1 MDDVVTSLKLIMAL
15 LLVGASYLFL
25 LPYFLKPEEFFI
37 KRLRSDAN
45 QGITHT
51 QLLCRAFVGIGF
63 ISGGLNSLALCL
75 VFSIAL
81 HSIDTVWAWAWV
93 WLTITMGGGTLM
105 GAGHYIYFRFLRYK
119 RLTPNERQATGDRN
133 SGVFVWRTMG

>member
-15 LLVGASYLFL
+15 LLVGASYLCI
-25 LPYFLKPEEFFI
+25 LPYFVKPEEFFI

-51 QLLCRAFVGIGF
+51 QLLCRAFVGIGL

-75 VFSIAL
+75 VFSLVL

-93 WLTITMGGGTLM
+93 WLAITMGGGTLV

-119 RLTPNERQATGDRN
+119 RLTPNERQATEARN
-133 SGVFVWRTMG
+133 SGVFVWRTMR

>member
-1 MDDVVTSLKLIMAL
+1 MDDVVTSLKLIMAR

-25 LPYFLKPEEFFI
+25 LPYFVKPEAFFI

-75 VFSIAL
+75 VFSLAL

-93 WLTITMGGGTLM
+93 WLAITMGGGTLV
-105 GAGHYIYFRFLRYK
+105 GAGHHIYFRFLRYK
-119 RLTPNERQATGDRN
+119 RLTPSERQATEARN
-133 SGVFVWRTMG
+133 SGVFVWRTMR